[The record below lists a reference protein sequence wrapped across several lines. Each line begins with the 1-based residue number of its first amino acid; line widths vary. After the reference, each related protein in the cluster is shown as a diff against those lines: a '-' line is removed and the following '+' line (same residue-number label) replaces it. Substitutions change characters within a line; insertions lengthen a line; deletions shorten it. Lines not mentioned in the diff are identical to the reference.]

1 MTGLTRALAA
11 CGALACGASV
21 ALAAYASHGLDGDA
35 ARRAALA
42 AALAF
47 GHGLALVVLA
57 PTAHGRLRL
66 LALAAL
72 LVGLCLFSGTLLG
85 SVFFAASTALAPA
98 GGVLLMLGW
107 LLLAIDSLRH

>member
-1 MTGLTRALAA
+1 MTGLPRALAA

-47 GHGLALVVLA
+47 GHGLALVALA
-57 PTAHGRLRL
+57 PAARGRLRL
-66 LALAAL
+66 VALVAL
-72 LVGLCLFSGTLLG
+72 LAGLCLFSGTLLG
-85 SVFFAASTALAPA
+85 NVLFAASTALAPA